1 MERSRYDR
9 VRYRNLLAEM
19 AKRGESYGTLADLCD
34 IDEQTFGKKMRND
47 APFTV
52 AQVDVL
58 CRHYGCAF
66 EYLFATE

>member
-9 VRYRNLLAEM
+9 VRYRNLLGEM
-19 AKRGESYGTLADLCD
+19 AKSGDTYGSLAELCG
-34 IDEQTFGKKMRND
+34 IDDQTFGKKMRDD

-52 AQVDVL
+52 FQVDVL
-58 CRHYGCAF
+58 CKHFRKPF